1 MSHPAN
7 DRTYDAINEWLDD
20 NGRSLGDI
28 MQDQQGKFYILAEGE
43 EGMEKVYMPDKFQ
56 ALYDMTIKA

>member
-1 MSHPAN
+1 MSHKEN
-7 DRTYDAINEWLDD
+7 DKVYDGINEWLDD
-20 NGRSLGDI
+20 MGRTLGDI
-28 MQDQQGKFYILAEGE
+28 MQGEDGRFYVLAEGE